1 MKGERWID
9 IDRNIIPFNF
19 EIEYLFDIKKSIREQ
34 CLQTFHFQKQD
45 YLQFPKFREFEN
57 NFYSF
62 HLSRTLGDDGFYQ
75 GGYHL
80 IVWLA
85 RYSRTNGYIG
95 EYHETESN
103 EINLMF
109 AKYGEITIQKANSQS
124 VFKMSSSDFDF
135 EPTDI
140 IRLKRIDDLET
151 AINQSNWGFAE
162 LKINELIESDS
173 NNLNYKS
180 IKSHITKKGSKTD
193 NT

>member
-1 MKGERWID
+1 
-9 IDRNIIPFNF
+9 
-19 EIEYLFDIKKSIREQ
+19 
-34 CLQTFHFQKQD
+34 
-45 YLQFPKFREFEN
+45 
-57 NFYSF
+57 
-62 HLSRTLGDDGFYQ
+62 
-75 GGYHL
+75 
-80 IVWLA
+80 
-85 RYSRTNGYIG
+85 
-95 EYHETESN
+95 
-103 EINLMF
+103 MF

-135 EPTDI
+135 EPPDI

-151 AINQSNWGFAE
+151 AIDQSNWGFAE